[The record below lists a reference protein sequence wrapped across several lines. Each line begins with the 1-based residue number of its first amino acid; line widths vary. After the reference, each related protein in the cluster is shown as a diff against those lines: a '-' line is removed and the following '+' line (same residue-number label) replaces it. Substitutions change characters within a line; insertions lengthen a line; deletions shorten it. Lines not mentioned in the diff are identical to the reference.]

1 MGNIKYFCTFSN
13 ITHFM
18 WLYLH
23 LLKLMKVNHYG
34 NRMLKV
40 TSSEEVSVIQEI
52 ILVVFFI
59 FYAIK
64 V

>member
-1 MGNIKYFCTFSN
+1 
-13 ITHFM
+13 
-18 WLYLH
+18 
-23 LLKLMKVNHYG
+23 
-34 NRMLKV
+34 MLKV